1 MKKLLTLIILATLF
15 CMGSPQKGFT
25 DQKTPISVVE
35 NAVNKVLGVLQ
46 DETISVEDK
55 NRFLTELAHDFF
67 DFEALSRRT
76 LGIGW
81 KKLTPAEQQ
90 EFVTLYADLL
100 EHTYTTKIQ
109 DYSNE
114 KVVILGQRVLNA
126 RKAEVNTEVVEGS
139 KSIPITYRMFIMND
153 VWRVYDVYVEGVS
166 LVKNYRSQFN
176 SILAKNSPREMI
188 EQLRAKVESFES
200 SN

>member
-1 MKKLLTLIILATLF
+1 MKKTITLMILTFLF
-15 CMGSPQKGFT
+15 CMGTPQAGLA
-25 DQKTPISVVE
+25 DETPVSVVE
-35 NAVNKVLGVLQ
+35 TAVNKVLGVLKN
-46 DETISVEDK
+46 DTLSVESRRK
-55 NRFLTELAHDFF
+55 ALSELAHEFF

-81 KKLTPAEQQ
+81 KKLNSAEQK

-100 EHTYTTKIQ
+100 EHTYTRKIE
-109 DYSNE
+109 DYSDE
-114 KVVILGQRVLNA
+114 KVVILGQRSLNS
-126 RKAEVNTEVVEGS
+126 RKAEVNTEVVSGS
-139 KSIPITYRMFIMND
+139 KSIPITYRMFVLNN

-188 EQLRAKVESFES
+188 EQLRSKVQSFES